1 MRRNWDIIRELLLAA
16 EDLGPNERVSLS
28 DFDESRQ
35 FEMSYHAGL
44 LDEAGLVHASI
55 SKELSQRPTH
65 FYIYR
70 LTWSGHELLDAIR
83 NESIWVKTK
92 SAISERGGSMTF
104 DIVKGLALSY
114 AKSGLG
120 I

>member
-1 MRRNWDIIRELLLAA
+1 
-16 EDLGPNERVSLS
+16 
-28 DFDESRQ
+28 
-35 FEMSYHAGL
+35 MSYHAVL
-44 LDEAGLVHASI
+44 LEEAGLVHASI
-55 SKELSQRPTH
+55 SKELSQRPKH

-70 LTWSGHELLDAIR
+70 LTWPGHEFLDAIR
-83 NESIWVKTK
+83 NESIWAKTK
-92 SAISERGGSMTF
+92 TVITDKGGSMTF